1 MHAPPLPPVPDQYKK
16 MARDSIIN
24 QSLALSKL
32 APPPQIPPP
41 KHHPGHPDED
51 DEDEGGMMMDHEE
64 YHMPRPVQGEI
75 IPRTRGED
83 QDERGPSS
91 HELETPPLSTT
102 TRRDEI
108 NYFDQGEELIKMRIR
123 TLDVGDGYTRHENE
137 YQDPDN
143 FGRHHYEDDHDDEDE
158 EEVVQ
163 SVRELEDGG
172 EDMESVKGDGHA

>member
-24 QSLALSKL
+24 QSVALSKL

-41 KHHPGHPDED
+41 KHHPSQPYED
-51 DEDEGGMMMDHEE
+51 DEDEGGMMVDHEE
-64 YHMPRPVQGEI
+64 YHMPRLVQGEI
-75 IPRTRGED
+75 VPRTRGED

-137 YQDPDN
+137 YQGPDN

-158 EEVVQ
+158 DEVVRRA
-163 SVRELEDGG
+163 RELDEDR
-172 EDMESVKGDGHA
+172 EDMESVKEGGHA